1 MGNAQTAILNIGTN
15 LGEWNLGMMT
25 ALQMNPT
32 DTTTNCYVAC
42 TATNVAIVDTLDI
55 ANYPSGSFDFFT
67 LFDTW

>member
-1 MGNAQTAILNIGTN
+1 MGNAQATIKNIGEE
-15 LGEWNLGMMT
+15 LGKWNLGMMT

-42 TATNVAIVDTLDI
+42 TATNVAIEDTLDFST
-55 ANYPSGSFDFFT
+55 YPSSTFDFFT